1 MGIISSFLPAF
12 LLSGFI
18 FSIENMPVVVQSLT
32 YIFPARYLVTLLKAI
47 FLKGIGV
54 TLLWTELGLL
64 LAYCTIVF
72 VVSHPGSRKQTRV
85 GAW

>member
-18 FSIENMPVVVQSLT
+18 FSIENMPAVVQAVT
-32 YIFPARYLVTLLKAI
+32 HIFPARYFVTLLKAI

-54 TLLWTELGLL
+54 TLALELSL
-64 LAYCTIVF
+64 
-72 VVSHPGSRKQTRV
+72 GSCWPIAQ
-85 GAW
+85 